1 MEENLLKKKRK
12 KKCKSNCNCDPLEN
26 FELPPCAKF
35 LGSPNPLVRDGEIIY
50 RNLNRLYFFLSYNY
64 SRFNN
69 QNYNPINPATF
80 NVNTNANLQID
91 LYDFIIGLY
100 INEVEKGNIT
110 FDNSVKIH
118 DDENADEFIK
128 KVMGNNYNLNSS
140 FVPSLTYIVS
150 NSNAVIPFFT
160 GSIEISI
167 TNFYI
172 ILMLSRF
179 NTDYGLLFSDNA
191 YVTNDFINR
200 TLANIYIEFYCSGP
214 GGKM

>member
-1 MEENLLKKKRK
+1 MKKKRK
-12 KKCKSNCNCDPLEN
+12 KKCKNNCNCDPLEN
-26 FELPPCAKF
+26 FQLPPCAKF

-69 QNYNPINPATF
+69 QSYNPINPATF

-91 LYDFIIGLY
+91 LYHFIIGLY
-100 INEVEKGNIT
+100 INEVEKGNIK
-110 FDNSVKIH
+110 FDSSVKIH

-128 KVMGNNYNLNSS
+128 EVMGNNYNLNST
-140 FVPSLTYIVS
+140 FVPSLTYVVS
-150 NSNAVIPFFT
+150 NSNAVISLFT
-160 GSIEISI
+160 GVIDISI

-172 ILMLSRF
+172 ILMLSRL

-200 TLANIYIEFYCSGP
+200 TLANIYVEFYCSRP

>member
-1 MEENLLKKKRK
+1 MKKKRK
-12 KKCKSNCNCDPLEN
+12 KKCKNNCNCNPLED
-26 FELPPCAKF
+26 FELPPCAEF
-35 LGSPNPLVRDGEIIY
+35 LGSHNPLIRDGEIIY
-50 RNLNRLYFFLSYNY
+50 MNLNRLYFFLSYNY
-64 SRFNN
+64 VRFNN

-91 LYDFIIGLY
+91 LYCFIIGLY
-100 INEVEKGNIT
+100 VNEVEKGNIK
-110 FDNSVKIH
+110 FDSSVKIH

-128 KVMGNNYNLNSS
+128 KVMGNNYNLDSS
-140 FVPSLTYIVS
+140 FVPSLTYIIS

-160 GSIEISI
+160 GIIDISI

-179 NTDYGLLFSDNA
+179 NTDYGLLFSDNS

-200 TLANIYIEFYCSGP
+200 TLANIYVEFNKCR
-214 GGKM
+214 K

>member
-1 MEENLLKKKRK
+1 MKKKRK
-12 KKCKSNCNCDPLEN
+12 KKCKNNCNCDPLEN
-26 FELPPCAKF
+26 FQLPPCAKF

-69 QNYNPINPATF
+69 QSYNPINPATF

-91 LYDFIIGLY
+91 LYHFIIGLY
-100 INEVEKGNIT
+100 INEVEKGNIK
-110 FDNSVKIH
+110 FDSSVKIH

-128 KVMGNNYNLNSS
+128 EVMGNNYNLNST
-140 FVPSLTYIVS
+140 FVPSLTYVVS
-150 NSNAVIPFFT
+150 NSNAVISLFT
-160 GSIEISI
+160 GIIDISI

-191 YVTNDFINR
+191 
-200 TLANIYIEFYCSGP
+200 
-214 GGKM
+214 